1 MILSLPSFG
10 WEILFDGRT
19 VSRYNKA
26 RKKPQKEGKYMKIIT
41 ISREFGSGG
50 RELGKRLSDILGF
63 DYYDRE
69 IIAAIAEAKG
79 LDENY
84 VEKALESGVSQ
95 RVPLTFHNSF
105 STIGMMQSAH
115 ISLLQEQT
123 RVIEGIAKR
132 GKDCVI
138 VGRNADILLADQK
151 PFTIFVCASMEAK
164 IKRCQER
171 AREGEQL
178 TEKEIEQNIKRI
190 NKNRAQNYEMIAGR
204 KWGQAASYN
213 ITVNTSE
220 WDIKELTPAVAA
232 FARRWFEHNAL

>member
-1 MILSLPSFG
+1 
-10 WEILFDGRT
+10 
-19 VSRYNKA
+19 
-26 RKKPQKEGKYMKIIT
+26 MKIIT

-123 RVIEGIAKR
+123 RVIEGIAKQ

-151 PFTIFVCASMEAK
+151 PFTVFETSGSM
-164 IKRCQER
+164 R
-171 AREGEQL
+171 
-178 TEKEIEQNIKRI
+178 
-190 NKNRAQNYEMIAGR
+190 
-204 KWGQAASYN
+204 
-213 ITVNTSE
+213 
-220 WDIKELTPAVAA
+220 
-232 FARRWFEHNAL
+232 

>member
-1 MILSLPSFG
+1 M
-10 WEILFDGRT
+10 
-19 VSRYNKA
+19 
-26 RKKPQKEGKYMKIIT
+26 
-41 ISREFGSGG
+41 
-50 RELGKRLSDILGF
+50 
-63 DYYDRE
+63 
-69 IIAAIAEAKG
+69 
-79 LDENY
+79 
-84 VEKALESGVSQ
+84 EKALESGISQ

-151 PFTIFVCASMEAK
+151 PFTVFVCASMEAK
-164 IKRCQER
+164 IKRCMER

-213 ITVNTSE
+213 ITVNTSD